1 MSTNPQVHNA
11 SFQVAFLNFEEE
23 DEEGDGTGGGDNMGS
38 IEDDDA
44 VEGSVA
50 TRVLSAYYLTVGV
63 GKSFVR

>member
-23 DEEGDGTGGGDNMGS
+23 DEEGEGDGTGGGDNMGS

-44 VEGSVA
+44 VEGSVHVS
-50 TRVLSAYYLTVGV
+50 VLVFILYHMYSV
-63 GKSFVR
+63 